1 MTGRYKALL
10 ALLLLAGSCQL
21 SAKTYILCVGIQNY
35 PGTEND
41 VFLCA
46 KDAKT
51 VRWLF
56 QKNGNAESVLLT
68 NSEATRGN
76 ILTAFAALAAA
87 CGPDDALAIFYSGHG
102 EPGVLDT
109 YDHELDYRQLCDLF
123 GKSRARYKFA
133 FINACF
139 SGTMRKEY
147 NEGVMN
153 QQEVMFFLSS
163 RSGEP
168 SQEIITMKNG
178 VFTTYLLQ
186 GLRGSADVNRD
197 RVITARE
204 LFDYVSAAV
213 ASATQGRQHPVM
225 WGTFS
230 NDMPIMVW
238 K

>member
-1 MTGRYKALL
+1 
-10 ALLLLAGSCQL
+10 
-21 SAKTYILCVGIQNY
+21 
-35 PGTEND
+35 
-41 VFLCA
+41 
-46 KDAKT
+46 
-51 VRWLF
+51 
-56 QKNGNAESVLLT
+56 
-68 NSEATRGN
+68 
-76 ILTAFAALAAA
+76 
-87 CGPDDALAIFYSGHG
+87 
-102 EPGVLDT
+102 
-109 YDHELDYRQLCDLF
+109 
-123 GKSRARYKFA
+123 
-133 FINACF
+133 
-139 SGTMRKEY
+139 MRKEY

>member
-10 ALLLLAGSCQL
+10 ALLLFAGSCQL

-51 VRWLF
+51 VKWLF

-76 ILTAFAALAAA
+76 ILTAFEALAAA

-102 EPGVLDT
+102 GPGVLDT

-147 NEGVMN
+147 NEGVMIG
-153 QQEVMFFLSS
+153 QGLDFFKPEEPKDFTIGRLSPITLFS
-163 RSGEP
+163 RKAKG
-168 SQEIITMKNG
+168 IMCN
-178 VFTTYLLQ
+178 FTTFKLKGCTYPL
-186 GLRGSADVNRD
+186 A
-197 RVITARE
+197 
-204 LFDYVSAAV
+204 
-213 ASATQGRQHPVM
+213 
-225 WGTFS
+225 
-230 NDMPIMVW
+230 
-238 K
+238 